1 MKCALSLSFKIF
13 VSLFL
18 LSSFTGFSQCAIK
31 GKIVDSVQ
39 AAIPYVPVALIS
51 SKDSSIYKGAVT
63 DQDGNYC
70 FEKIIKGE
78 YFIKIV
84 AVGYDTFYS
93 SKIESDSIN
102 LISMPAFKLS
112 SSSSNLKEVEVTAF
126 KPTMEFKKG
135 MIVLNVEN
143 NLIAKGN
150 SVLDLLKQIPG
161 VQVDAQNNITVNG
174 VGGVRFLMDD
184 RLQQMDASQMATI
197 LSSMS
202 AETITSIELIKNPPA
217 KYDASGSGG
226 LINIVTKKAKMKGV
240 NGSINQAYSQ
250 GKAARSFSALTLNF
264 KNNKFSAFS
273 NINYS
278 YLHFYDQT
286 QLDRVLNTTSTTNIF
301 NASGNVS
308 NIIKSINFN
317 GGIEYELS
325 PKTVIGL
332 YFDDNLNNS
341 NAVQEAT
348 TTVLEGNAFNYNS
361 FSYRSDQK
369 LKYSSPDASFN
380 ILQKLDTLG
389 SQLQLSSNYLD
400 INGNDSKFVENHF
413 YDSSHSEILT
423 PSRYT
428 THTKGHYG
436 IFSQK
441 LDYTKIMKKDFS
453 IEAGLKA
460 TFVDIKS
467 DADYLLDNATVDTA
481 LENDY
486 SYKERVLAAYTTLSK
501 TYKKVSVSLGVRAEQ
516 TDVNAVN
523 KTTGFNLHRSYLNFF
538 PSSTLDYKIN
548 EKTSFSGSYSYR
560 IDRPGFNRLNPARVY
575 NDELNYTVGN
585 PTIRPQYSHNTS
597 LNYNYNSFITATVDH
612 YQTHDFMYW
621 YTYTQTN
628 SQINIDTTF
637 NFRLRD
643 DYSFSLFIQ
652 KQIKWFNLQL
662 YAAYQYHDYKGT
674 INEEKAESATSQFY
688 GNLNAEFALP
698 KDFKLQLSGF
708 YVTPFI
714 DAIQFYSPVGSINL
728 VINKSFLKNKLDV
741 SLGFFDILYSE
752 NSYMTTTLSDQYFYY
767 QQKGDT
773 RRVRLS
779 LNYKFGK
786 MQIEQKIRSEG
797 GDNRFK
803 K

>member
-31 GKIVDSVQ
+31 GNVVDSVQ
-39 AAIPYVPVALIS
+39 VAIPYVPVALIS

-63 DQDGNYC
+63 DLNGNYC
-70 FEKIIKGE
+70 FEKIAKGE
-78 YFIKIV
+78 YLIKIV

-93 SKIESDSIN
+93 SKIESDSITS
-102 LISMPAFKLS
+102 ISIPVFTLRSA
-112 SSSSNLKEVEVTAF
+112 SSNLKTVEVMAF

-135 MIVLNVEN
+135 MIILNVEN
-143 NLIAKGN
+143 SLIAKGN

-174 VGGVRFLMDD
+174 VSGVRFLIDD

-202 AETITSIELIKNPPA
+202 AETITTIELIKNPPA
-217 KYDASGSGG
+217 KYDAAGTGG

-240 NGSINQAYSQ
+240 NGSINQSYSQ
-250 GKAARSFSALTLNF
+250 GKEARSFSALTLNF

-278 YLHFYDQT
+278 YLHFYDLT
-286 QLDRVLNTTSTTNIF
+286 QLDRVLNTTATTNVF
-301 NASGNVS
+301 NANGQVS

-317 GGIEYELS
+317 GGLEYELGK
-325 PKTVIGL
+325 KTVIGL

-348 TTVLEGNAFNYNS
+348 TTVFEGNAFNYNS

-369 LKYSSPDASFN
+369 LKYSSPDATFN
-380 ILQKLDTLG
+380 ILHKLDTLG

-400 INGNDSKFVENHF
+400 INGQDSKFVENHF

-428 THTKGHYG
+428 TVTKGHYG

-441 LDYTKIMKKDFS
+441 LDYTKMMKKDFS

-460 TFVDIKS
+460 TFIDIKS
-467 DADYLLDNATVDTA
+467 DADYLLNNATVDTT

-486 SYKERVLAAYTTLSK
+486 SYKEQVLAAYTTLSK
-501 TYKKVSVSLGVRAEQ
+501 TYKKVSLSLGVRAEQ

-523 KTTGFNLHRSYLNFF
+523 KTTGFTLHRSYLNFF

-548 EKTSFSGSYSYR
+548 EKNSFSGSYSYR
-560 IDRPGFNRLNPARVY
+560 IDRPGFYRLNPARVY

-585 PTIRPQYSHNTS
+585 PTIRPQYSHNTT
-597 LNYNYNSFITATVDH
+597 LNYNYSGFITATVDH
-612 YQTHDFMYW
+612 HQTHDFMYW
-621 YTYTQTN
+621 YTYTQPN

-643 DYSFSLFIQ
+643 DYSFSLYIQ
-652 KQIKWFNLQL
+652 HQIKWFNLQI

-674 INEEKAESATSQFY
+674 INGEPAVSATSQFY
-688 GNLNAEFALP
+688 GNLNAEFSLP

-714 DAIQFYSPVGSINL
+714 DAVQFYSPVGSINL

-767 QQKGDT
+767 QQKADT

-786 MQIEQKIRSEG
+786 MQIEQKLRSE